1 LILQKL
7 ARTVTSAQDT
17 DANAQRA
24 RKSVVLARSSV
35 VDRRKSSEETNLWK
49 AERSKS
55 ASEDAGTAA
64 NALDRD
70 KKRLR
75 MLDCQQ
81 GVSVMAE
88 CVMWCSW
95 SISTVCWW
103 EAAWRLTKGLKF
115 DALLMLTV
123 LALKDDMT
131 SSSHLSHGTP
141 MLASHGPYIAA
152 IILLASVPAS
162 IASRLPGYY

>member
-1 LILQKL
+1 MQKL

-24 RKSVVLARSSV
+24 RKSVVLARSSG

-70 KKRLR
+70 KKKIADARLSTRSECHGR
-75 MLDCQQ
+75 MCDVVQLVDFDSVLVGS
-81 GVSVMAE
+81 GV
-88 CVMWCSW
+88 
-95 SISTVCWW
+95 
-103 EAAWRLTKGLKF
+103 AADEGLE
-115 DALLMLTV
+115 V
-123 LALKDDMT
+123 
-131 SSSHLSHGTP
+131 
-141 MLASHGPYIAA
+141 
-152 IILLASVPAS
+152 
-162 IASRLPGYY
+162 